1 MLSVQACVQGCN
13 TERARAEE
21 EAGRGAS
28 ACAPAARRGMLD
40 TVLLGGDSDSDS
52 SSEDG
57 GNTS

>member
-1 MLSVQACVQGCN
+1 MS
-13 TERARAEE
+13 ERACRAAIQSGLGQKRKLV
-21 EAGRGAS
+21 EAPAP
-28 ACAPAARRGMLD
+28 APPAARRGMLD